1 MASASCGRPLR
12 PGSAP
17 AARAARPPATAAS
30 PCPAAP
36 PGLGPGRLRHL
47 LLLAATWCAAYY
59 RPQLVEAKAPTRR
72 ASRGD
77 PAARF
82 EMGAMEM
89 DGAAPVRPHHRQA
102 RSR

>member
-1 MASASCGRPLR
+1 MASASCGRPRR
-12 PGSAP
+12 PGCP
-17 AARAARPPATAAS
+17 RRPPARHGRV
-30 PCPAAP
+30 AP
-36 PGLGPGRLRHL
+36 PGLGPGRLRRL

-59 RPQLVEAKAPTRR
+59 HPQLVEAKAPTRR